1 MAASMDCKEKACPH
15 EPFLVH
21 LVMKKAVDR
30 PKKTIVAEFYQ
41 TPRGKEPV
49 REWLKALTL
58 DERQAIAVEVR
69 TAEYGWPLGMP
80 TCDGLGD
87 GLWEVR
93 ITLKDKIARVF
104 FYMEGSRM
112 ILLHGIIKKD
122 QVPPKVDVDTARDRK
137 RESERRLE
145 QLKKK
150 KEREK

>member
-1 MAASMDCKEKACPH
+1 
-15 EPFLVH
+15 
-21 LVMKKAVDR
+21 MKKAVNR

-41 TPRGKEPV
+41 TPRGREPV
-49 REWLKALTL
+49 REWLKTLTL
-58 DERQAIAVEVR
+58 DERQAIGVEVR
-69 TAEYGWPLGMP
+69 TTEYGWPLGMP

-112 ILLHGIIKKD
+112 VLLHGIIKKD
-122 QVPPKVDVDTARDRK
+122 QVPPKVDVDTARNRR
-137 RESERRLE
+137 RESEKRLAK
-145 QLKKK
+145 LKMK